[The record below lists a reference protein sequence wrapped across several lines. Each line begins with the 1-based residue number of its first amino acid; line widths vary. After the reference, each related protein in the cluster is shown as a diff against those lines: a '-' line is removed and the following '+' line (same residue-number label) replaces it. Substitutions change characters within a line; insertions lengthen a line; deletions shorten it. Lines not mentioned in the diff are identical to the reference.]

1 MSKYICTAKI
11 KYTRQE
17 VQLHINALKMA
28 LSNPALT
35 NYRGRYEALLKDM
48 KRINNEMF
56 DKENDE
62 FVEYLYE
69 CPECDYIF
77 WSDSKKLFKRCPKC
91 FVKRMNNRMRLAL

>member
-17 VQLHINALKMA
+17 IQLHINALKMA
-28 LSNPALT
+28 LANPALT

-56 DKENDE
+56 DKENDAMLNMDE
-62 FVEYLYE
+62 SEQEVE
-69 CPECDYIF
+69 
-77 WSDSKKLFKRCPKC
+77 SS
-91 FVKRMNNRMRLAL
+91 VVQNA

>member
-1 MSKYICTAKI
+1 MNKYICTAKI

-56 DKENDE
+56 DKENDAMLNRDKSE
-62 FVEYLYE
+62 QVVE
-69 CPECDYIF
+69 
-77 WSDSKKLFKRCPKC
+77 SS
-91 FVKRMNNRMRLAL
+91 VVQNA

>member
-28 LSNPALT
+28 LANPALT

-56 DKENDE
+56 DKENDAMLNMDE
-62 FVEYLYE
+62 SEQEVESSVVQ
-69 CPECDYIF
+69 D
-77 WSDSKKLFKRCPKC
+77 
-91 FVKRMNNRMRLAL
+91 A

>member
-17 VQLHINALKMA
+17 IQLHINALKMA
-28 LSNPALT
+28 LANPALT

-56 DKENDE
+56 DRENDAMLNMDRSE
-62 FVEYLYE
+62 QEVESSVVQ
-69 CPECDYIF
+69 D
-77 WSDSKKLFKRCPKC
+77 
-91 FVKRMNNRMRLAL
+91 A

>member
-17 VQLHINALKMA
+17 IQLHINALKMA
-28 LSNPALT
+28 LANPALT

-56 DKENDE
+56 DKENDAMLNRDKSE
-62 FVEYLYE
+62 QVVE
-69 CPECDYIF
+69 
-77 WSDSKKLFKRCPKC
+77 SS
-91 FVKRMNNRMRLAL
+91 VVQNA

>member
-17 VQLHINALKMA
+17 IQLHINALKMA
-28 LSNPALT
+28 LANPALT

-56 DKENDE
+56 DKENDAMLNMDRGE
-62 FVEYLYE
+62 QEVESSVIQ
-69 CPECDYIF
+69 D
-77 WSDSKKLFKRCPKC
+77 
-91 FVKRMNNRMRLAL
+91 A

>member
-17 VQLHINALKMA
+17 IQLHINALKMA
-28 LSNPALT
+28 LANPALT

-56 DKENDE
+56 DNENDAMLNMDRSE
-62 FVEYLYE
+62 QEVESSVVQ
-69 CPECDYIF
+69 D
-77 WSDSKKLFKRCPKC
+77 
-91 FVKRMNNRMRLAL
+91 A

>member
-17 VQLHINALKMA
+17 IQLHINALKMA
-28 LSNPALT
+28 LANPALT

-56 DKENDE
+56 DKENDAMLNMDKSE
-62 FVEYLYE
+62 QEVESSVVQ
-69 CPECDYIF
+69 D
-77 WSDSKKLFKRCPKC
+77 
-91 FVKRMNNRMRLAL
+91 A

>member
-17 VQLHINALKMA
+17 IQLHINALKMA
-28 LSNPALT
+28 LANPALT

-56 DKENDE
+56 DKENDALLNMDRGE
-62 FVEYLYE
+62 QEVESSVVQ
-69 CPECDYIF
+69 D
-77 WSDSKKLFKRCPKC
+77 
-91 FVKRMNNRMRLAL
+91 A

>member
-17 VQLHINALKMA
+17 IQLHINALKMA
-28 LSNPALT
+28 LANPALT

-56 DKENDE
+56 DKENDAMLNMDRSE
-62 FVEYLYE
+62 QEVESSVVQ
-69 CPECDYIF
+69 D
-77 WSDSKKLFKRCPKC
+77 
-91 FVKRMNNRMRLAL
+91 A

>member
-56 DKENDE
+56 DKENDAMLNRDKSE
-62 FVEYLYE
+62 QVVE
-69 CPECDYIF
+69 
-77 WSDSKKLFKRCPKC
+77 SS
-91 FVKRMNNRMRLAL
+91 VVQNA

>member
-28 LSNPALT
+28 LNSPTLS

-56 DKENDE
+56 DKENDAMLNMDRSE
-62 FVEYLYE
+62 QEVESSVVQ
-69 CPECDYIF
+69 D
-77 WSDSKKLFKRCPKC
+77 
-91 FVKRMNNRMRLAL
+91 A

>member
-17 VQLHINALKMA
+17 IQLHINALKMA
-28 LSNPALT
+28 LANPALT

-56 DKENDE
+56 DKENDAMLNMDRSKQE
-62 FVEYLYE
+62 VESSVVQ
-69 CPECDYIF
+69 D
-77 WSDSKKLFKRCPKC
+77 
-91 FVKRMNNRMRLAL
+91 A

>member
-17 VQLHINALKMA
+17 IQLHINALKMA
-28 LSNPALT
+28 LANPALT

-56 DKENDE
+56 DKENDAMLNMDRSE
-62 FVEYLYE
+62 QEVESSVE
-69 CPECDYIF
+69 QD
-77 WSDSKKLFKRCPKC
+77 
-91 FVKRMNNRMRLAL
+91 A

>member
-56 DKENDE
+56 DKENDAMLNRDKSE
-62 FVEYLYE
+62 QEVESSVVQ
-69 CPECDYIF
+69 D
-77 WSDSKKLFKRCPKC
+77 
-91 FVKRMNNRMRLAL
+91 A

>member
-17 VQLHINALKMA
+17 IQLHINALKMA
-28 LSNPALT
+28 LANPALT

-56 DKENDE
+56 DKENDAMLNMDRGE
-62 FVEYLYE
+62 QEVE
-69 CPECDYIF
+69 
-77 WSDSKKLFKRCPKC
+77 SS
-91 FVKRMNNRMRLAL
+91 VVQNA

>member
-17 VQLHINALKMA
+17 VELHINALKMA
-28 LSNPALT
+28 LANPALT

-56 DKENDE
+56 DKENDAMLNMDRSE
-62 FVEYLYE
+62 QEVESSVVQ
-69 CPECDYIF
+69 D
-77 WSDSKKLFKRCPKC
+77 
-91 FVKRMNNRMRLAL
+91 A

>member
-17 VQLHINALKMA
+17 VELHINALKMA
-28 LSNPALT
+28 LANPALT

-56 DKENDE
+56 DKENDAMLNMDRSKQE
-62 FVEYLYE
+62 VESSVVQ
-69 CPECDYIF
+69 D
-77 WSDSKKLFKRCPKC
+77 
-91 FVKRMNNRMRLAL
+91 A

>member
-17 VQLHINALKMA
+17 IQLHINALKMA
-28 LSNPALT
+28 LANPALT

-56 DKENDE
+56 DKENDAMLNMDRGE
-62 FVEYLYE
+62 QEVESSVVQ
-69 CPECDYIF
+69 D
-77 WSDSKKLFKRCPKC
+77 
-91 FVKRMNNRMRLAL
+91 A

>member
-17 VQLHINALKMA
+17 VQLHVNALKMA
-28 LSNPALT
+28 LANPALT

-56 DKENDE
+56 DKENDAMLNRDKSE
-62 FVEYLYE
+62 QEVESSVVQ
-69 CPECDYIF
+69 D
-77 WSDSKKLFKRCPKC
+77 
-91 FVKRMNNRMRLAL
+91 A